1 MNSCLLCH
9 PEDAARTFGRRVV
22 WGDPHW
28 RLAVIE
34 AGSPIAGFAHLE
46 TKRHIPD
53 ITHLDG
59 GEAATLGSVLARVTA
74 VLKAVTGADLVY
86 IYVFGERVP
95 HLHFNLAPHHQG
107 DPLLGGPGLLRE
119 EAEPLAPEVLRDVSG
134 RVEEALRR
142 S

>member
-9 PEDAARTFGRRVV
+9 PEEAARTFGRRVV
-22 WGDPHW
+22 WEDPHW

-59 GEAATLGSVLARVTA
+59 EEAATLGSVLARVTA
-74 VLKAVTGADLVY
+74 KLKAVTGADLVY

-107 DPLLGGPGLLRE
+107 DPLVGGPGLLRE

-134 RVEEALRR
+134 RLEEALRD

>member
-1 MNSCLLCH
+1 MLAL
-9 PEDAARTFGRRVV
+9 PPRRGGRTFGRRVV
-22 WGDPHW
+22 WEDSLW

-59 GEAATLGSVLARVTA
+59 GEAATLGPVLARVTA
-74 VLKAVTGADLVY
+74 KLVAVTEADLVY

-107 DPLLGGPGLLRE
+107 DPLVGGPGLLRE
-119 EAEPLAPEVLRDVSG
+119 EAEPLAPEVLREVSG
-134 RVEEALRR
+134 RVEEALRGR
-142 S
+142 

>member
-9 PEDAARTFGRRVV
+9 PEDAALTYGRRVV
-22 WGDPHW
+22 WEDPYW

-53 ITHLDG
+53 ITHLDA

-74 VLKAVTGADLVY
+74 KLKAVTGSDLVY
-86 IYVFGERVP
+86 VYVFGERVP
-95 HLHFNLAPHHQG
+95 HLHFNLGVVRIPAPTWSSSAFG
-107 DPLLGGPGLLRE
+107 APGG
-119 EAEPLAPEVLRDVSG
+119 S
-134 RVEEALRR
+134 EALEAGRP
-142 S
+142 